1 MRAGSLHNA
10 ALTSNGKI
18 VTWGIN
24 NDHSTLG
31 CFTESPKLVE
41 AKLIFERGNYNIVEK
56 VKPVYAEGLDNVSI
70 VKVVCG
76 DNATFTISD
85 QGHLYAIRQ
94 EWTSTDYALALTSKG
109 YVYTSKHIVQLY
121 SSSYYKFAINNNRQ
135 VWVFGLNNIGQCSLD
150 TSKQAIIPLRR
161 HSFFN
166 KIGQKVEE
174 FAASEHHTL
183 AHMQNE
189 QVFSFE

>member
-1 MRAGSLHNA
+1 AGSLHNA
-10 ALTSNGKI
+10 ALTSDGKI
-18 VTWGIN
+18 VTWEI

-31 CFTESPKLVE
+31 CFTESPKSVE
-41 AKLIFERGNYNIVEK
+41 AKLIFERGNYNIVEE

-94 EWTSTDYALALTSKG
+94 Y
-109 YVYTSKHIVQLY
+109 
-121 SSSYYKFAINNNRQ
+121 
-135 VWVFGLNNIGQCSLD
+135 SLD
-150 TSKQAIIPLRR
+150 TSKQAIIPLKR

-174 FAASEHHTL
+174 FAASEYHTL